1 MSGHVSVIGAGP
13 GDPGL
18 ISVRGLQLLSR
29 ADVVIYDRAAAS
41 LLRWA
46 RPDAET
52 IEAGEPAE
60 GSVAQD
66 ALSMLIADKA
76 KEGRAVARLKWGD
89 AFVFDSGGKEALFVH
104 EQRIPFEVVPGI
116 PAAIGASAYAGIPLS
131 YPGSGD
137 AIVLLRGSEHS
148 ADGLPDVDWSALSKI
163 DGTIVCT
170 VSGRQGASVIDALM
184 SHGRA
189 GDTPAALI
197 YQGTLT
203 TQRTVGG
210 TIAELF
216 AILSEPSAQ
225 DIATLVIG
233 EVASLRDH
241 LRWFDVRPLFGK
253 RIIITRSRDQAREL
267 ADELERL
274 GAQTIEAPLFRLAPA
289 EDPEAI
295 DRAAASSDANQWI
308 VFASANSVTNFFS
321 ALISGPR
328 DMRALGNVSICAIGP
343 TTIERLEARGIK
355 PDVAVPEVRVDLI
368 VEALSA
374 AGSSRGGGAGSL
386 DGQRVLIVRPDY
398 LREGLATELARH
410 GATVTDLVAY
420 RTAAASPES
429 AEAQDIYR
437 QLLEGRV
444 DAVTF
449 TSPTAVRRFVDLIGS
464 EQAADLLNTTVVAA
478 LGPVTKEA
486 AEQLGI
492 TTSIVARS
500 FTVDALVAALVE
512 HFNRK

>member
-60 GSVAQD
+60 GSIAQE
-66 ALSMLIADKA
+66 AISMLIADKA
-76 KEGRAVARLKWGD
+76 REGRKVARLKWGD
-89 AFVFDSGGKEALFVH
+89 PFVFDSGGKEALFVH
-104 EQRIPFEVVPGI
+104 EQQIPFEVVPGI

-148 ADGLPDVDWSALSKI
+148 ADGLPDVDWSALAKL

-170 VSGRQGASVIDALM
+170 VSGRQGASVIHALL
-184 SHGRA
+184 SHGRR

-197 YQGTLT
+197 YQGTFT

-210 TIAELF
+210 TIAEL
-216 AILSEPSAQ
+216 ATTLAEPAAQ
-225 DIATLVIG
+225 EIATLVIG

-274 GAQTIEAPLFRLAPA
+274 GAQTIEAPLFRMAPA

-295 DRAAASSDANQWI
+295 DRAAASADANQWI
-308 VFASANSVTNFFS
+308 VFASANSVTKFFA
-321 ALISGPR
+321 ALVSGPR
-328 DMRALGNVSICAIGP
+328 DMRAIGNVSICAIGP
-343 TTIERLEARGIK
+343 TTIDRLEARGIK
-355 PDVAVPEVRVDLI
+355 ADVAVPEVRLDVI

-374 AGSSRGGGAGSL
+374 AGSL

-410 GATVTDLVAY
+410 GASVTDLVAY
-420 RTAAASPES
+420 RTAAASSES
-429 AEAQDIYR
+429 AEAQNIYR

-449 TSPTAVRRFVDLIGS
+449 TSPTAVRRFADLIGN

-492 TTSIVARS
+492 TTAIVAKS
-500 FTVDALVAALVE
+500 FTVDALVSALVA
-512 HFNRK
+512 HFKKG

>member
-1 MSGHVSVIGAGP
+1 MIGAGP
-13 GDPGL
+13 GAPGL

-29 ADVVIYDRAAAS
+29 ADVVIYDRAAAG

-46 RPDAET
+46 RQDAET

-76 KEGRAVARLKWGD
+76 REGRKVARLKWGD
-89 AFVFDSGGKEALFVH
+89 PFVFDSGGKEALFVH

-148 ADGLPDVDWSALSKI
+148 ADGLPDVDWNALAKI

-203 TQRTVGG
+203 TQRTIGG
-210 TIAELF
+210 TLGELF
-216 AILSEPSAQ
+216 AALGEPAAQ
-225 DIATLVIG
+225 EPATLVVG

-253 RIIITRSRDQAREL
+253 RIVITRSRDQAREL
-267 ADELERL
+267 AEELERL

-295 DRAAASSDANQWI
+295 DRAAASADANQWI
-308 VFASANSVTNFFS
+308 VFASANSVTKFFS
-321 ALISGPR
+321 ALLSGPR
-328 DMRALGNVSICAIGP
+328 DLRALGNVSVCAIGP
-343 TTIERLEARGIK
+343 TTVERLEARGVK
-355 PDVAVPEVRVDLI
+355 ADVAVPEVRLDVI

-374 AGSSRGGGAGSL
+374 GGSL
-386 DGQRVLIVRPDY
+386 DGQRVLIIRPDY

-429 AEAQDIYR
+429 DEAQDIYR

-449 TSPTAVRRFVDLIGS
+449 TSPTAVRRFADLIGS

-492 TTSIVARS
+492 TTSIVAKN
-500 FTVDALVAALVE
+500 FTVDALVGALVA
-512 HFNRK
+512 HFARK

>member
-13 GDPGL
+13 GAPGL

-29 ADVVIYDRAAAS
+29 ADVVIYDRAAAN

-46 RPDAET
+46 RQDAET

-76 KEGRAVARLKWGD
+76 REGKKVARLKWGD
-89 AFVFDSGGKEALFVH
+89 PFVFDSGGKEALFVH

-148 ADGLPDVDWSALSKI
+148 ADGLPDVDWHALSKI

-170 VSGRQGASVIDALM
+170 VSGRQGGSVIDALM
-184 SHGRA
+184 SHGRP
-189 GDTPAALI
+189 GETPAALI

-203 TQRTVGG
+203 TQRTIGG
-210 TIAELF
+210 TLAELF
-216 AILSEPSAQ
+216 TALSDPAAQ
-225 DIATLVIG
+225 EIATLVVG

-241 LRWFDVRPLFGK
+241 LRWYDVRPLFGK
-253 RIIITRSRDQAREL
+253 RIVITRSRDQAREL

-274 GAQTIEAPLFRLAPA
+274 GAETIEAPLFRLAPA

-295 DRAAASSDANQWI
+295 DRAAASADANQWI
-308 VFASANSVTNFFS
+308 VFASANAVTKFFS
-321 ALISGPR
+321 SLLSGPR
-328 DMRALGNVSICAIGP
+328 DMRALGNVSVCAIGP
-343 TTIERLEARGIK
+343 TTVERLEARGIK
-355 PDVAVPEVRVDLI
+355 ADVAVPEVRLDVI

-374 AGSSRGGGAGSL
+374 AGSL

-410 GATVTDLVAY
+410 GATVSDLVAY
-420 RTAAASPES
+420 RTAAASSES

-449 TSPTAVRRFVDLIGS
+449 TSPTAVRRFADLIGS

-492 TTSIVARS
+492 TTSIVAKS
-500 FTVDALVAALVE
+500 STVDALVGALVA
-512 HFNRK
+512 HFARK

>member
-46 RPDAET
+46 RHDAET

-60 GSVAQD
+60 GSIAQD

-76 KEGRAVARLKWGD
+76 KEGHKVARLKWGD
-89 AFVFDSGGKEALFVH
+89 PFVFDSGGKEALFVH

-148 ADGLPDVDWSALSKI
+148 ADGLPDVDWNALSKI

-170 VSGRQGASVIDALM
+170 ISGRQGASVIDALM

-189 GDTPAALI
+189 GDTPAAVI
-197 YQGTLT
+197 YHGTLT

-210 TIAELF
+210 TISELF
-216 AILSEPSAQ
+216 TVLSEPAAQ
-225 DIATLVIG
+225 EIATLVIG

-241 LRWFDVRPLFGK
+241 LRWYDVRPLFGK

-295 DRAAASSDANQWI
+295 DRAAASADANQWI
-308 VFASANSVTNFFS
+308 VFASANSVTKFFS
-321 ALISGPR
+321 ALVSGPR

-343 TTIERLEARGIK
+343 TTVERLEARGIK
-355 PDVAVPEVRVDLI
+355 ADVAVPEVRLDVI

-374 AGSSRGGGAGSL
+374 AGDRAGGPAVNL
-386 DGQRVLIVRPDY
+386 AGQRILIVRPDY
-398 LREGLATELARH
+398 LREGLATELVRH

-429 AEAQDIYR
+429 DEAQDIYR

-449 TSPTAVRRFVDLIGS
+449 TSPTAVRRFADLIGN

-492 TTSIVARS
+492 TTSIVAKS
-500 FTVDALVAALVE
+500 FTVDALVGALVA
-512 HFNRK
+512 HFARK

>member
-46 RPDAET
+46 RHDAET

-76 KEGRAVARLKWGD
+76 REGRTVARLKWGD
-89 AFVFDSGGKEALFVH
+89 PFVFDSGGKEALFVH

-163 DGTIVCT
+163 DGKVVCT
-170 VSGRQGASVIDALM
+170 VSGRQGAAVIDALM

-210 TIAELF
+210 TLSELF
-216 AILSEPSAQ
+216 GTLSEPAAQ
-225 DIATLVIG
+225 EIATLVVG

-274 GAQTIEAPLFRLAPA
+274 GAETIEAPLFRLAPA

-295 DRAAASSDANQWI
+295 DRAAASADANQWI
-308 VFASANSVTNFFS
+308 VFASANSVTKFFS
-321 ALISGPR
+321 ALVSGPR

-355 PDVAVPEVRVDLI
+355 ADVSVPEVRLDVIVD
-368 VEALSA
+368 ALS
-374 AGSSRGGGAGSL
+374 SAGSL

-449 TSPTAVRRFVDLIGS
+449 TSPTAVRRFADLIGG

-492 TTSIVARS
+492 TTSIVAKS
-500 FTVDALVAALVE
+500 FTVDALVGALVA
-512 HFNRK
+512 HFARK

>member
-13 GDPGL
+13 GAPGL

-29 ADVVIYDRAAAS
+29 ADVVIYDRAAAG

-46 RPDAET
+46 RQDAET

-76 KEGRAVARLKWGD
+76 REGRKVARLKWGD
-89 AFVFDSGGKEALFVH
+89 PFVFDSGGKEALFVH

-148 ADGLPDVDWSALSKI
+148 ADGLPDVDWDALARI

-197 YQGTLT
+197 FQGTLT

-210 TIAELF
+210 TLSELF
-216 AILSEPSAQ
+216 TALGEPAAQ
-225 DIATLVIG
+225 EAATLVIG

-253 RIIITRSRDQAREL
+253 RIVITRSRDQAREL
-267 ADELERL
+267 AEELERL

-289 EDPEAI
+289 EDPEAV
-295 DRAAASSDANQWI
+295 DRAASSVDANQWI
-308 VFASANSVTNFFS
+308 VFASANSVTTFFS
-321 ALISGPR
+321 SLLSGPR

-343 TTIERLEARGIK
+343 TTIERLEARGVK
-355 PDVAVPEVRVDLI
+355 PDVAVPEVRLDAIVD
-368 VEALSA
+368 AL
-374 AGSSRGGGAGSL
+374 GAGGSI

-449 TSPTAVRRFVDLIGS
+449 TSPTAVRRFADLIGN

-500 FTVDALVAALVE
+500 FTVDALVGALVA
-512 HFNRK
+512 HFKA

>member
-13 GDPGL
+13 GNPGL

-29 ADVVIYDRAAAS
+29 ADVVIYDRAAEG

-46 RPDAET
+46 RADAET

-76 KEGRAVARLKWGD
+76 REGRKVARLKWGD
-89 AFVFDSGGKEALFVH
+89 PFVFDSGGKEALFVH

-137 AIVLLRGSEHS
+137 AIVLLRGSEHA
-148 ADGLPDVDWSALSKI
+148 ADGLPDVDWSALAKI

-184 SHGRA
+184 THGRP

-210 TIAELF
+210 TLAELF
-216 AILSEPSAQ
+216 TALADPAAQ

-241 LRWFDVRPLFGK
+241 LRWYDVRPLFGK

-295 DRAAASSDANQWI
+295 DRAAASADANQWI
-308 VFASANSVTNFFS
+308 VFASANAVTKFFS
-321 ALISGPR
+321 ALLSGPR

-355 PDVAVPEVRVDLI
+355 ADVAVPEVRLDVI

-374 AGSSRGGGAGSL
+374 GGSL
-386 DGQRVLIVRPDY
+386 DGQRVLILRPDY
-398 LREGLATELARH
+398 LREGLATELARQ

-449 TSPTAVRRFVDLIGS
+449 TSPTAVRRFADLIGS

-492 TTSIVARS
+492 TTSIVAKS
-500 FTVDALVAALVE
+500 FTVDALVGALVA
-512 HFNRK
+512 HFARGGTPRSSH

>member
-46 RPDAET
+46 RADAET

-76 KEGRAVARLKWGD
+76 KEGRTVARLKWGD
-89 AFVFDSGGKEALFVH
+89 PFVFDSGGKEALFVH

-137 AIVLLRGSEHS
+137 AIVLLRGSEHA

-216 AILSEPSAQ
+216 AVLTEPAGQ

-233 EVASLRDH
+233 EVANLRDH

-253 RIIITRSRDQAREL
+253 RIVITRSRDQAREL

-274 GAQTIEAPLFRLAPA
+274 GAQTIEAPLFQLAPA

-295 DRAAASSDANQWI
+295 DRAAASADANQWI
-308 VFASANSVTNFFS
+308 VFASANAVTKFFS

-355 PDVAVPEVRVDLI
+355 ADVAVPEVRVDVI

-374 AGSSRGGGAGSL
+374 AGNTAGSL

-420 RTAAASPES
+420 RTAAASSES

-464 EQAADLLNTTVVAA
+464 DQAADLLNTTVVAA

-492 TTSIVARS
+492 TTSIVAKS
-500 FTVDALVAALVE
+500 FTVDALVGALVA
-512 HFNRK
+512 HFARK

>member
-46 RPDAET
+46 RADAET

-76 KEGRAVARLKWGD
+76 REGRTVARLKWGD
-89 AFVFDSGGKEALFVH
+89 PFVFDSGGKEALFVH

-148 ADGLPDVDWSALSKI
+148 ADGLPDVDWSALTKL

-170 VSGRQGASVIDALM
+170 VSGRQGASVIDALI
-184 SHGRA
+184 SHGRS

-216 AILSEPSAQ
+216 TTLAEPAAQ
-225 DIATLVIG
+225 EIATLVIG

-274 GAQTIEAPLFRLAPA
+274 GAETIEAPLFRLAPA

-295 DRAAASSDANQWI
+295 DRAAASADANQWI
-308 VFASANSVTNFFS
+308 VFASANSVTKFFS
-321 ALISGPR
+321 ALLSGPR

-355 PDVAVPEVRVDLI
+355 ADVAVPEVRLDVI
-368 VEALSA
+368 VESLSA
-374 AGSSRGGGAGSL
+374 AGSL
-386 DGQRVLIVRPDY
+386 EGQRVLIVRPDY

-429 AEAQDIYR
+429 AEAQNIYR

-492 TTSIVARS
+492 TTSIVAKS
-500 FTVDALVAALVE
+500 FTVDALVGALVA
-512 HFNRK
+512 HFKTS

>member
-76 KEGRAVARLKWGD
+76 REGRTVARLKWGD
-89 AFVFDSGGKEALFVH
+89 PFVFDSGGKEALFLH

-148 ADGLPDVDWSALSKI
+148 ADGLPDVDWSALARI
-163 DGTIVCT
+163 DGTVVCT
-170 VSGRQGASVIDALM
+170 VSGRQGASVIQALL
-184 SHGRA
+184 SHGRGA
-189 GDTPAALI
+189 DTPAALI

-203 TQRTVGG
+203 TQRTVNG
-210 TIAELF
+210 TLAEL
-216 AILSEPSAQ
+216 AATLAEPAAQ

-233 EVASLRDH
+233 EVAALRDH
-241 LRWFDVRPLFGK
+241 LRWFDERPLFGK
-253 RIIITRSRDQAREL
+253 RIVITRSRDQAREL

-274 GAQTIEAPLFRLAPA
+274 GAQTIEAPLFRLAPP

-295 DRAAASSDANQWI
+295 DRAAASADANQWI
-308 VFASANSVTNFFS
+308 VFASANAVTKFFA
-321 ALISGPR
+321 ALLAGPR
-328 DMRALGNVSICAIGP
+328 DLRALGAVSICAIGP
-343 TTIERLEARGIK
+343 TTVDRLAARGIK
-355 PDVAVPEVRVDLI
+355 VDVAVPEVRLDVIVD
-368 VEALSA
+368 ALSA
-374 AGSSRGGGAGSL
+374 AGSL
-386 DGQRVLIVRPDY
+386 DGQRVLVVRPDY

-410 GATVTDLVAY
+410 GAAVSDLVAY

-429 AEAQDIYR
+429 AEAQDVYR

-449 TSPTAVRRFVDLIGS
+449 TSPTAVRRFADLIGS

-492 TTSIVARS
+492 TTSIVAKS
-500 FTVDALVAALVE
+500 FTVDALVAALVA
-512 HFNRK
+512 HFGTR

>member
-76 KEGRAVARLKWGD
+76 REGRKVARLKWGD
-89 AFVFDSGGKEALFVH
+89 PFVFDSGGKEAIFVH

-116 PAAIGASAYAGIPLS
+116 PAALGASAYAGIPLS

-148 ADGLPDVDWSALSKI
+148 ADGLPDVDWNALAKI

-210 TIAELF
+210 TMAELF
-216 AILSEPSAQ
+216 AGLAEPAAQ
-225 DIATLVIG
+225 EIATLVIG
-233 EVASLRDH
+233 EVANLRDH

-295 DRAAASSDANQWI
+295 DRAAASADANQWI
-308 VFASANSVTNFFS
+308 VFASANAVTTFFS
-321 ALISGPR
+321 ALLSGPR

-355 PDVAVPEVRVDLI
+355 PDVAVPEVRLDVI

-374 AGSSRGGGAGSL
+374 AGSDGSL

-410 GATVTDLVAY
+410 GATVSDLVAY
-420 RTAAASPES
+420 RTAAASSES

-449 TSPTAVRRFVDLIGS
+449 TSPTAVRRFADLIGN

-492 TTSIVARS
+492 TTSIVAKS
-500 FTVDALVAALVE
+500 FTVDALVGALVA
-512 HFNRK
+512 HFARGGTPRS

>member
-13 GDPGL
+13 GNPGL

-29 ADVVIYDRAAAS
+29 ADVVIYDRAAEG

-46 RPDAET
+46 RHDAET

-76 KEGRAVARLKWGD
+76 REGRKVARLKWGD
-89 AFVFDSGGKEALFVH
+89 PFVFDSGGKEALFVH

-137 AIVLLRGSEHS
+137 AIVLLRGSEHA
-148 ADGLPDVDWSALSKI
+148 ADGLPDVDWSALAKI

-170 VSGRQGASVIDALM
+170 VSGRQGAAVIDALM
-184 SHGRA
+184 SHGRP
-189 GDTPAALI
+189 GETPAALI

-210 TIAELF
+210 TLAELF
-216 AILSEPSAQ
+216 TALADPAAQ
-225 DIATLVIG
+225 EIATLVIG

-241 LRWFDVRPLFGK
+241 LRWYDVRPLFGK

-295 DRAAASSDANQWI
+295 DRAAASADANQWI
-308 VFASANSVTNFFS
+308 VFASANAVTKFFS
-321 ALISGPR
+321 ALLSGPR

-355 PDVAVPEVRVDLI
+355 ADVAVPEVRLDVIVD
-368 VEALSA
+368 ALGA
-374 AGSSRGGGAGSL
+374 AGTAGSAGSL
-386 DGQRVLIVRPDY
+386 EGQRVLIIRPDY
-398 LREGLATELARH
+398 LREGLATELARQ

-449 TSPTAVRRFVDLIGS
+449 TSPTAVRRFADLIGS
-464 EQAADLLNTTVVAA
+464 EQAADLLNTTAVAA

-492 TTSIVARS
+492 TTSIVAKN
-500 FTVDALVAALVE
+500 FTVDALVGALVA
-512 HFNRK
+512 HFARK

>member
-13 GDPGL
+13 GAPGL

-29 ADVVIYDRAAAS
+29 ADVVIYDRAAEA

-76 KEGRAVARLKWGD
+76 REGRTVARLKWGD
-89 AFVFDSGGKEALFVH
+89 PFVFDSGGKEALFVH

-148 ADGLPDVDWSALSKI
+148 ADGLPDVDWGALAKI
-163 DGTIVCT
+163 DGTVVCT

-197 YQGTLT
+197 FNGTLT
-203 TQRTVGG
+203 TQRTIGG
-210 TIAELF
+210 TLSELF
-216 AILSEPSAQ
+216 TALGETAAQEP
-225 DIATLVIG
+225 ATLVIG

-253 RIIITRSRDQAREL
+253 RIVITRSRDQAREL

-289 EDPEAI
+289 EDPEAV
-295 DRAAASSDANQWI
+295 DRASASADANQWI
-308 VFASANSVTNFFS
+308 VFASANAVTTFFS
-321 ALISGPR
+321 SLLSGPR
-328 DMRALGNVSICAIGP
+328 DLRALGNVSICAIGP

-355 PDVAVPEVRVDLI
+355 ADVAVPEVRLDVI

-374 AGSSRGGGAGSL
+374 GGSL

-429 AEAQDIYR
+429 EEAQDIYR

-449 TSPTAVRRFVDLIGS
+449 TSPTAVRRFADLIGN

-492 TTSIVARS
+492 TTSIVAKN
-500 FTVDALVAALVE
+500 FTVDALVGALVA
-512 HFNRK
+512 HFAKR

>member
-18 ISVRGLQLLSR
+18 ISARGLQLLSH
-29 ADVVIYDRAAAS
+29 ADVVIYDRAAGS

-46 RPDAET
+46 RADAET

-76 KEGRAVARLKWGD
+76 KEGRLVARLKWGD
-89 AFVFDSGGKEALFVH
+89 PFVFDSGGKEALFLH
-104 EQRIPFEVVPGI
+104 EQQISFEVVPGI

-137 AIVLLRGSEHS
+137 AIILLRGSES
-148 ADGLPDVDWSALSKI
+148 KADGLPDVDWGALAKL
-163 DGTIVCT
+163 DGTIVST
-170 VSGRQGASVIDALM
+170 VRGRQGAAIIDALM
-184 SHGRA
+184 SHGRS
-189 GDTPAALI
+189 GDTPGALI
-197 YQGTLT
+197 YDGTLT
-203 TQRTVGG
+203 TQRTVTGAL
-210 TIAELF
+210 TELF
-216 AILSEPSAQ
+216 TALAEPAAQ
-225 DIATLVIG
+225 TNATLVIG

-274 GAQTIEAPLFRLAPA
+274 GAQTIEAPIFRLAPA
-289 EDPEAI
+289 EDPESI
-295 DRAAASSDANQWI
+295 ERAAASADANQWI
-308 VFASANSVTNFFS
+308 VFTSANSVTRFFA
-321 ALISGPR
+321 ALLTGPR
-328 DMRALGNVSICAIGP
+328 DLRALGNVSICAVGP
-343 TTIERLEARGIK
+343 TTVERLEARGLK
-355 PDVAVPEVRVDLI
+355 PDVAVPEVRLDVI

-374 AGSSRGGGAGSL
+374 AGTL

-420 RTAAASPES
+420 RTAAATPES
-429 AEAQDIYR
+429 AEAQEIYR

-449 TSPTAVRRFVDLIGS
+449 TSPTAVRRFADLIGS
-464 EQAADLLNTTVVAA
+464 EQASDLLNTTAVAA
-478 LGPVTKEA
+478 LGPVTKAA

-492 TTSIVARS
+492 TASIMAKNHSVA
-500 FTVDALVAALVE
+500 ALVAALVE
-512 HFNRK
+512 HFKQG

>member
-46 RPDAET
+46 RHDAET

-76 KEGRAVARLKWGD
+76 KEGRKVARLKWGD
-89 AFVFDSGGKEALFVH
+89 PFVFDSGGKEALFVH

-189 GDTPAALI
+189 GDTPAAII

-210 TIAELF
+210 TLSELF
-216 AILSEPSAQ
+216 AVLAEPAGQ

-267 ADELERL
+267 AEELERL
-274 GAQTIEAPLFRLAPA
+274 GAETIEAPLFRLAPA

-295 DRAAASSDANQWI
+295 DRAAASADANQWI
-308 VFASANSVTNFFS
+308 VFASANSVTKFFS
-321 ALISGPR
+321 AMLSGPR

-343 TTIERLEARGIK
+343 TTLERLEARGIK
-355 PDVAVPEVRVDLI
+355 ADVAVPEVRVDVI
-368 VEALSA
+368 IEALSA
-374 AGSSRGGGAGSL
+374 GGPANL
-386 DGQRVLIVRPDY
+386 AGQRVLIVRPDY

-420 RTAAASPES
+420 RTAAASSES

-449 TSPTAVRRFVDLIGS
+449 TSPTAVRRFADLIGN

-500 FTVDALVAALVE
+500 YTVDALVGALVA
-512 HFNRK
+512 HFAKR

>member
-46 RPDAET
+46 RHDAET

-76 KEGRAVARLKWGD
+76 REGRSVARLKWGD
-89 AFVFDSGGKEALFVH
+89 PFVFDSGGKEALFVH

-148 ADGLPDVDWSALSKI
+148 ADGLPDVDWSALAKI

-170 VSGRQGASVIDALM
+170 VSGRQGASVIQALV
-184 SHGRA
+184 SHGRGA
-189 GDTPAALI
+189 DTPAALI
-197 YQGTLT
+197 YQATLT
-203 TQRTVGG
+203 TQRTVSG
-210 TIAELF
+210 TLTELAAALAEP
-216 AILSEPSAQ
+216 AAQ
-225 DIATLVIG
+225 EIATLVIG

-267 ADELERL
+267 SDELERL
-274 GAQTIEAPLFRLAPA
+274 GAQTIEAPLFKQVPA

-295 DRAAASSDANQWI
+295 DRAAASVDANQWI
-308 VFASANSVTNFFS
+308 VFASANAVTKFFT
-321 ALISGPR
+321 ALLAGPR
-328 DMRALGNVSICAIGP
+328 DMRALGNISICAIGP
-343 TTIERLEARGIK
+343 TTIERLEARGVK
-355 PDVAVPEVRVDLI
+355 ADVAVPEVRLDVI

-374 AGSSRGGGAGSL
+374 AGTL
-386 DGQRVLIVRPDY
+386 DGQHVLIVRPDY

-429 AEAQDIYR
+429 SEAQDIYR

-449 TSPTAVRRFVDLIGS
+449 TSPTAVRRFADLIGN

-486 AEQLGI
+486 AEQMGI
-492 TTSIVARS
+492 TTSIVAKS
-500 FTVDALVAALVE
+500 ITVDSLVGALVA
-512 HFNRK
+512 HFAKR

>member
-13 GDPGL
+13 GGPGL

-46 RPDAET
+46 RHDAET

-76 KEGRAVARLKWGD
+76 REGNKVARLKWGD
-89 AFVFDSGGKEALFVH
+89 PFVFDSGGKEALFVH

-137 AIVLLRGSEHS
+137 AIVLLRGSEHA
-148 ADGLPDVDWSALSKI
+148 ADGLPDIDWNALSKI

-184 SHGRA
+184 SHGRP

-197 YQGTLT
+197 YQGTLS

-216 AILSEPSAQ
+216 TVLSEPAAQ

-233 EVASLRDH
+233 EVASLREH

-267 ADELERL
+267 AEELERL
-274 GAQTIEAPLFRLAPA
+274 GAETIEAPLFRLAPA

-295 DRAAASSDANQWI
+295 DRAASAADANQWI
-308 VFASANSVTNFFS
+308 VFASANSVTKFFS
-321 ALISGPR
+321 AMLSGPR

-343 TTIERLEARGIK
+343 TTVERLEARGIK
-355 PDVAVPEVRVDLI
+355 ADVAVPEVRLDIIVD
-368 VEALSA
+368 ALSA
-374 AGSSRGGGAGSL
+374 GGSL
-386 DGQRVLIVRPDY
+386 SGQRILIVRPDY

-449 TSPTAVRRFVDLIGS
+449 TSPTAVRRFADLIGN
-464 EQAADLLNTTVVAA
+464 EQAADLLNTTAVAA

-492 TTSIVARS
+492 TTSIVAKN
-500 FTVDALVAALVE
+500 FTVDALVGALVA
-512 HFNRK
+512 HFAKR

>member
-1 MSGHVSVIGAGP
+1 VIGAGP
-13 GDPGL
+13 GNPGL

-29 ADVVIYDRAAAS
+29 ADVVIYDRAAEG

-46 RPDAET
+46 RHDAET

-76 KEGRAVARLKWGD
+76 REGRKVARLKWGD
-89 AFVFDSGGKEALFVH
+89 PFVFDSGGKEALFVH

-148 ADGLPDVDWSALSKI
+148 ADGLPDVDWSALAKI

-184 SHGRA
+184 SHGRS
-189 GDTPAALI
+189 GETPAALI

-210 TIAELF
+210 TLAELF
-216 AILSEPSAQ
+216 TALAEPAAQ

-241 LRWFDVRPLFGK
+241 LRWYDVRPLFGK

-295 DRAAASSDANQWI
+295 DRAASSADANQWI
-308 VFASANSVTNFFS
+308 VFASANAVTKFFS
-321 ALISGPR
+321 ALLAGPR
-328 DMRALGNVSICAIGP
+328 DLRALGNVSICAIGP

-355 PDVAVPEVRVDLI
+355 ADVAVPEVRVDVI
-368 VEALSA
+368 VDALSA
-374 AGSSRGGGAGSL
+374 GGSL
-386 DGQRVLIVRPDY
+386 DGQRVLIIRPDY
-398 LREGLATELARH
+398 LREGLATELARQ
-410 GATVTDLVAY
+410 GASVTDLVAY

-429 AEAQDIYR
+429 EEAQDVYR

-449 TSPTAVRRFVDLIGS
+449 TSPTAVRRFADLIGS

-492 TTSIVARS
+492 TTSIVAKN
-500 FTVDALVAALVE
+500 FTIDALVGALVA
-512 HFNRK
+512 HFKTS